1 MIVLNSIFPVF
12 GLIFLGIVLKRM
24 GLTHAAFLAAADRLI
39 YYAFFPLLLFYKIG
53 SASTVAIDWPFCWAC
68 ILSILTVFVIS
79 WGCVNLFKISDYK
92 AGTFYQSCFRFNS
105 YIGIAIVLNAAGEE
119 GVRILGVLI
128 GFLIPLINVLSVA
141 ALIWYSGKSYSP
153 ADRNRMLVK
162 AVISNPL
169 IIGCVAGIIYAN
181 LIGRFP
187 VFISNTFQL
196 AGSLTL
202 PLALLSVG
210 GGLTLSGFSEHRNN
224 AILSSIVKLVIL
236 PAVGYGFL
244 KGFNVTGPA
253 FYVGMMYFTLPTSSV
268 IYVLSGQLNSDTELA
283 YASIV
288 VSTALSIFPM
298 IWAMATFHV

>member
-12 GLIFLGIVLKRM
+12 GLIFLGIALKRI
-24 GLTHAAFLAAADRLI
+24 GLTHPAFLATADRLI

-53 SASTVAIDWPFCWAC
+53 AASTVAIDWPFCWAC
-68 ILSILTVFVIS
+68 ILSIVTVFGIS
-79 WGCVNLFKISDYK
+79 WICVKLFGVTDFQ

-119 GVRILGVLI
+119 GARILGILI
-128 GFLIPLINVLSVA
+128 GFLIPLINVLSVI
-141 ALIWYSGKSYSP
+141 ALIWYSGKSYS
-153 ADRNRMLVK
+153 ASDRNRMLVK
-162 AVISNPL
+162 AIISNPL
-169 IIGCVAGIIYAN
+169 IIGCVAGIVYSN
-181 LIGRFP
+181 LIGSFP

-202 PLALLSVG
+202 PLALLSIG
-210 GGLTLSGFSEHRNN
+210 GGLTLSGFREHHRN
-224 AILSSIVKLVIL
+224 AILSAIVKLVVL

-244 KGFNVTGPA
+244 KAFNVTGLT
-253 FYVGMMYFTLPTSSV
+253 FYVGMLYFTLPTSSV

-288 VSTALSIFPM
+288 VSTALSIFSM
-298 IWAMATFHV
+298 IWAMAAFHV

>member
-12 GLIFLGIVLKRM
+12 GLIFLGIILKRI
-24 GLTHAAFLAAADRLI
+24 GLTHPTFLGTADRLI
-39 YYAFFPLLLFYKIG
+39 YYAFFPLLLFFKIG
-53 SASTVAIDWPFCWAC
+53 SASTVAIDWAFCWAC
-68 ILSILTVFVIS
+68 ICSIVTVFGIS
-79 WGCVNLFKISDYK
+79 WGCVKLFKISDFK

-105 YIGIAIVLNAAGEE
+105 YIGMAIVLNAAGEA

-128 GFLIPLINVLSVA
+128 GFLIPIINVLSVA
-141 ALIWYSGKSYSP
+141 ALIWYSGKSYST
-153 ADRNRMLVK
+153 AERNRMLIK

-169 IIGCVAGIIYAN
+169 IIGCVSGIVYAN

-187 VFISNTFQL
+187 VFLNNTFQL

-210 GGLTLSGFSEHRNN
+210 GGLSLSGFRQHRNN
-224 AILSSIVKLVIL
+224 AFLSSIVKLVIL

-244 KGFNVTGPA
+244 KWFNVTGLA

-283 YASIV
+283 FASIV
-288 VSTALSIFPM
+288 VSTALSILPM
-298 IWAMATFHV
+298 IWAMAAFQP